1 MEWSDGKRYGFGLR
15 EMKWKG
21 VEGNEMEC
29 SGGKLNEVEW
39 WAMKRSGVKEKQ
51 WSRGGKGS

>member
-1 MEWSDGKRYGFGLR
+1 
-15 EMKWKG
+15 MKWKG